1 MFSADT
7 ECARLMR
14 DLDWSANPLGPP
26 PTWPTELKTLV
37 GIMLGSRQPMFVAW
51 GPHEIMLY
59 NDAYALLCGAR
70 HPAIGVPFQV
80 LWADILDDVY
90 PILRAAY
97 EGRSTHMED
106 ISIVMHRNGY
116 PEEAHFSFS
125 YTPVR
130 DARGNIPGMFCAC
143 DEITEQVRHRRAQEQ
158 ERALLYE
165 VLRLSP
171 GATAL
176 VMGPDHV
183 FALANERFLYLCGK
197 DSGIIGRPT
206 AEVLPEIVGQGFIR
220 LMDQVFTTGTP
231 YEGRDIPIDL
241 LHDDHA
247 EMTRHYVDF
256 VYQPFADPMTGT
268 RGVLIQGIDVTDRR
282 EKEER
287 QRIIANELSH
297 RMKNQLAVVRAV
309 ISQTMRRARDTRE
322 AAQVIDGRLM
332 ALGRAQ
338 NLLLNTE
345 AEESTVAA
353 VVRAA
358 LSPYDE
364 GTSARYRLSGPHV
377 VLGGQLV
384 MSLSL
389 VVHELGT
396 NALKHGAFSVPEGQ
410 VDIVWGLETVPE
422 GRRFT
427 FDWREKGG
435 PPVSE
440 PQAKG
445 SGSGLIAAGL
455 GTFGG
460 EVIMDFAPEGL
471 HCRMSALLGSEG
483 MVI

>member
-1 MFSADT
+1 
-7 ECARLMR
+7 MR

-26 PTWPTELKTLV
+26 ETWPTELRTLV
-37 GIMLGSRQPMFVAW
+37 GVMLGSRQPMFVAW
-51 GPHEIMLY
+51 GPQEIMLY

-90 PILRAAY
+90 PILQAAY
-97 EGRSTHMED
+97 RGRSTHMDD
-106 ISIVMHRNGY
+106 ICFLMHRNGY
-116 PEEAHFSFS
+116 PEETHFSFS

-130 DARGNIPGMFCAC
+130 DALGQVAGMFCAC
-143 DEITEQVRHRRAQEQ
+143 DETTEQVRHRRAQEQ
-158 ERALLYE
+158 ERAVLYE
-165 VLRLSP
+165 ALRLSP
-171 GATAL
+171 GGTAL
-176 VMGPDHV
+176 VMGPDHI
-183 FALANERFLYLCGK
+183 FTLANERFLFLCGK
-197 DSGIIGRPT
+197 DIGIIGKPI
-206 AEVLPEIVGQGFIR
+206 AEALPEIAQQGFIR
-220 LMDQVFTTGTP
+220 LMDRVFASGTP
-231 YEGRDIPIDL
+231 YEGRDVPIDL

-256 VYQPFADPMTGT
+256 VYQPFADPITGA
-268 RGVLIQGIDVTDRR
+268 RGLLIQGIDVTDRR
-282 EKEER
+282 EKEEQ

-297 RMKNQLAVVRAV
+297 RLKNQLAVVRAV
-309 ISQTMRRARDTRE
+309 ISQTIRRAGDMRE

-338 NLLLNTE
+338 NLLLSAET
-345 AEESTVAA
+345 EESTVAA

-364 GTSARYRLSGPHV
+364 ADEGKSSRYSLTGPHV

-396 NALKHGAFSVPEGQ
+396 NALKHGAFSVADGHVNITWEMEA
-410 VDIVWGLETVPE
+410 LPE
-422 GRRFT
+422 GRCFI
-427 FDWREKGG
+427 FDWRESGG

-440 PQAKG
+440 PLTKG

-460 EVIMDFAPEGL
+460 EVVMDFAPGGL
-471 HCRMSALLGSEG
+471 HCRMSALLGGEG
-483 MVI
+483 MIA